1 MESTNLFIFTKL
13 LDLWICLRLRF
24 EFKFDFFSLVFAIR
38 ILKIYI
44 ALVNWWIHSVN
55 TEIKLTHFL
64 KEILILIFWKML
76 LLSSLF
82 TFLIIVFC
90 ILMKALSIIGKTRR
104 LENEIGSFRNIS
116 DSSSTFLI
124 FWRFEIWIKNF
135 MIRIQCRDWI

>member
-13 LDLWICLRLRF
+13 LDLLFCLRLRF
-24 EFKFDFFSLVFAIR
+24 EFKLDFLSLILTIA

-44 ALVNWWIHSVN
+44 ALVNWWTHSIN

-82 TFLIIVFC
+82 SFLIIVFY